1 MDRVHGL
8 HRHVYDDMGCHRM
21 TNFDDASVARFTFF
35 SGNKFTRNSSDI
47 ITNFSRSR
55 GDTIA
60 LSPIKFEVL
69 EDIDFK
75 LVKTKMQF
83 KSDTRSSANTIAY
96 TRGDKVKIYFDVYGA
111 KYWMGDGGIFA
122 VLNDQPEDVQLVS
135 SDFIVI

>member
-8 HRHVYDDMGCHRM
+8 HRHVYDDMGRHRM
-21 TNFDDASVARFTFF
+21 TNFDEANVARFTFF
-35 SGNKFTRNSSDI
+35 SGNKLTQKSSDI
-47 ITNFSRSR
+47 ITNFSRAR

-60 LSPIKFEVL
+60 LSRMKFEVL

-83 KSDTRSSANTIAY
+83 KSATRSSANTIAY
-96 TRGDKVKIYFDVYGA
+96 ARGDKVKLYFDVYRA

-122 VLNDQPEDVQLVS
+122 VLKDQSEDVQLVS
-135 SDFIVI
+135 SDFMVI

>member
-1 MDRVHGL
+1 M
-8 HRHVYDDMGCHRM
+8 
-21 TNFDDASVARFTFF
+21 
-35 SGNKFTRNSSDI
+35 

-55 GDTIA
+55 GDSIA
-60 LSPIKFEVL
+60 LSRMKFEVL

-83 KSDTRSSANTIAY
+83 KSATRSSANTIAY
-96 TRGDKVKIYFDVYGA
+96 ARGDKVKLYFDVYGA

-122 VLNDQPEDVQLVS
+122 VLKDQSEDVQLVS